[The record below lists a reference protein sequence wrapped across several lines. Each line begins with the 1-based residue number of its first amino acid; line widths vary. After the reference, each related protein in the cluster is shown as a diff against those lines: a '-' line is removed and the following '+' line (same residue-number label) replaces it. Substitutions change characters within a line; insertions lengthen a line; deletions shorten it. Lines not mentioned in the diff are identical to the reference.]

1 MFTNNGSLCGTP
13 ESNRTSYVN
22 YTPIKTILDS
32 AMSPGMQDVGEKRGT
47 LGRQISKYR
56 NREAVKSKQA
66 NTTEP

>member
-1 MFTNNGSLCGTP
+1 MFTNNGSLCGMP

-32 AMSPGMQDVGEKRGT
+32 AMSPGTQDVGRRGT

-56 NREAVKSKQA
+56 NRDAMKSKQA
-66 NTTEP
+66 NTTQP